1 MTLSAAEGMRG
12 PLQPGGLPTVTT
24 PRHPHSYP
32 QDPEP
37 LKGGGL
43 EPWGPACRDSSCTPT
58 QPQTSQQGSGGT
70 KGWPWNSG
78 LRGAALVGGCVHLL
92 RAPVP
97 PSGKL
102 PGPRP
107 LLGGHSRPAPRRLGP
122 ARRQGLEGR
131 LGASACWFPPG
142 FWGER
147 GGGLAGTGARLEPS
161 VSQQSP
167 PAPAPGK
174 GPLAS
179 PPWEGGKGPQR
190 EEAASGFQG
199 HCSACGPLCI
209 HSSRAALGSHGGAL
223 RERKRPQLS
232 WPQVHIFLRNKAGLQ
247 SHFENNSIKIS
258 REGTSLPPARNL
270 PAHRLSCVHPGPWGL
285 ERAPGVVGGPHGAE
299 PQPTGSALTLGVS
312 AGGI

>member
-1 MTLSAAEGMRG
+1 MRG

-24 PRHPHSYP
+24 HRHPHSYP

-37 LKGGGL
+37 LKGGEL
-43 EPWGPACRDSSCTPT
+43 EPWGGRHAWTPPARPPSPRQASRALEEPRAGTGTQAFEGPPSLGDVCTCSGPWSL
-58 QPQTSQQGSGGT
+58 PRGSFRGQGPSWEGT
-70 KGWPWNSG
+70 
-78 LRGAALVGGCVHLL
+78 AAL
-92 RAPVP
+92 
-97 PSGKL
+97 L
-102 PGPRP
+102 PKD
-107 LLGGHSRPAPRRLGP
+107 RPARKQGP
-122 ARRQGLEGR
+122 EGR

-147 GGGLAGTGARLEPS
+147 GGGLVGTGARLEPS

-179 PPWEGGKGPQR
+179 PPREGGKGPQR

-199 HCSACGPLCI
+199 RCSACGPLCI

-232 WPQVHIFLRNKAGLQ
+232 WPQVHMFLRNKAGLQ

-258 REGTSLPPARNL
+258 KEGTSPPPARNL
-270 PAHRLSCVHPGPWGL
+270 PAHRLSCG
-285 ERAPGVVGGPHGAE
+285 
-299 PQPTGSALTLGVS
+299 TGSWCC
-312 AGGI
+312 GGSSWG